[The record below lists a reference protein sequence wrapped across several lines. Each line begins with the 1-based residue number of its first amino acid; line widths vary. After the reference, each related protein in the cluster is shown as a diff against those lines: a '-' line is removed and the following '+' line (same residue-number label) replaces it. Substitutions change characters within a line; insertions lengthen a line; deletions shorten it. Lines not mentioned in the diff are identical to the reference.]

1 MGRWEL
7 PIRRWELDNDVY
19 FYCCY
24 SVHAGTL
31 GNVKRQ
37 EKKNKGHSHL
47 KGDKTIFI
55 QTLLFYIENSN
66 LIFKN
71 ILELI
76 IEFIK
81 VIAHKS
87 NIQNQLCFCIIIIDN

>member
-1 MGRWEL
+1 MGTRQGCL
-7 PIRRWELDNDVY
+7 LLLLLFI
-19 FYCCY
+19 
-24 SVHAGTL
+24 HAGTL
-31 GNVKRQ
+31 ANVKSQ
-37 EKKNKGHSHL
+37 EKEKGHSDL
-47 KGDKTIFI
+47 KGDKTVFI
-55 QTLLFYIENSN
+55 QILLFYTENSN

-81 VIAHKS
+81 LIAPKS